1 MAENQ
6 KDSELLKKLA
16 IISEAASETVEG
28 KFSVVFEVNRF
39 EFSKVLSSIGKKVEE
54 GNNQFKIEISDNDF
68 IFILDE

>member
-1 MAENQ
+1 MGEIQ
-6 KDSELLKKLA
+6 KDSEFLKKLA

-39 EFSKVLSSIGKKVEE
+39 EFDKILSSIGGKSEE
-54 GNNQFKIEISDNDF
+54 DKNQFKIEISDNDF

>member
-1 MAENQ
+1 MGEIQ
-6 KDSELLKKLA
+6 KDSEFLKKLA

-39 EFSKVLSSIGKKVEE
+39 EFAKILSSIGGKSEE
-54 GNNQFKIEISDNDF
+54 DKNQFKIEISDNDF

>member
-16 IISEAASETVEG
+16 IISEAASETIEG
-28 KFSVVFEVNRF
+28 KFSAVFEVNRF
-39 EFSKVLSSIGKKVEE
+39 EFSKILSSIGEKPNE
-54 GNNQFKIEISDNDF
+54 GSNQFKIEISENDF